1 MTRTVIVS
9 KVKVKEDVFEI
20 TRHSSLTLNTFGTSL
35 AQYQIKNM
43 FSKPFK
49 QEVDCTSQA
58 LAPNKNN
65 RLL

>member
-1 MTRTVIVS
+1 MTGTVIVS
-9 KVKVKEDVFEI
+9 KVKVKDVFEI
-20 TRHSSLTLNTFGTSL
+20 TQHSSLTLNTFGTSL
-35 AQYQIKNM
+35 AQYQINM

>member
-1 MTRTVIVS
+1 MTGTVIVS
-9 KVKVKEDVFEI
+9 KVKVKDVFEI
-20 TRHSSLTLNTFGTSL
+20 TQHSSLTLNTFGTSL
-35 AQYQIKNM
+35 AQHQINM

>member
-1 MTRTVIVS
+1 MTGTVIVS
-9 KVKVKEDVFEI
+9 KVKVKDVFEI
-20 TRHSSLTLNTFGTSL
+20 TQHSSLTLNTFGTSL
-35 AQYQIKNM
+35 AQDQINM